1 MSRGSRALSLV
12 VELDSGEAV
21 SGVSGRIQPGAL
33 GLAGYELEDWRL
45 VRDPRVHVGIGAAH
59 GPAGE
64 EGTTGGVRRPTDREV
79 LRGGEPPSAGEE
91 RGWMRKNPRKYRALG
106 DGNIHEG
113 RRTRP
118 AAKNPEIGSSSDG

>member
-1 MSRGSRALSLV
+1 MSRVSRALSLV

-21 SGVSGRIQPGAL
+21 SGVSGRIQPGAF
-33 GLAGYELEDWRL
+33 GLAGYERDDWKANRYPGFDL
-45 VRDPRVHVGIGAAH
+45 GIGVAP
-59 GPAGE
+59 GQPGE
-64 EGTTGGVRRPTDREV
+64 EGRTGGVRRPTDREV
-79 LRGGEPPSAGEE
+79 LKSGELPSAGEE
-91 RGWMRKNPRKYRALG
+91 HGWMRKNPRKYRALG